1 MKKIL
6 LYGSTAAVLML
17 LASCSTDSTE
27 PSAPAVRTITRTF
40 PVNETIGSAY
50 DTRTAYENGQ
60 IGFTDNEKLGA
71 YVWSEDPNENAT
83 GVTVAIRT
91 PGSPAT
97 ITVSHDAIANVDKY
111 SYVFVSPYKYN
122 NTPSRTTPT
131 VTLNSIQHPTATTF
145 DPSQDILVSKPVT
158 GPDGTTTSPVLEE
171 VAFKRLFTFFRLK
184 INRSE
189 FTGDI
194 TLAEGEKIR
203 SVTITAP
210 EGTALAGTAKV
221 TIEEAYD
228 ATTFNFTEPS
238 NSVTADYGT
247 DGEALNA
254 DGTFDVWFVVN
265 PVAFNGLIIEVK
277 TSTQTITQTFNEQV
291 ALDFKASGINTLNF
305 KPVKNTNITTTTAA
319 APQDYYEEGVEIE
332 GVRYSKDSESKT
344 TNKPADAPNTA
355 LELSSTTLVYFLDD
369 GGNPDNSFYIR
380 PTNPGN
386 HTYRENSAIF
396 IGRYADHK
404 TKLVLQNQFHLRNR
418 ENGIYAFKNLDINMR
433 EGSQAQLF
441 TMTNDTGGAKTL
453 IFEDCDITF
462 GNNKSIVAPYSSTKE
477 GSYIENIIF
486 RNCRL
491 RYEPGTE
498 NNYALLKLTNY
509 IKSGLTNFK
518 TLVFENNVLY
528 SNEKGSTKAVSLFY
542 QQPPQA
548 GATGSLSNLK
558 ITCRNNTFLD
568 LIATGSGGSNP
579 AGMGSAYFMVD
590 QIGSVE
596 FTGNMLYYTN
606 DPEETIKKYA
616 SVMRVIHDYGTTWN
630 HINLGRT
637 ENAIFGTSGWKL
649 YFNGTN
655 TPTSYYP
662 KDNNFTNTYPQKQ
675 DSPLSE
681 YDPANG
687 IFKVSPAYDGYGST
701 LLY

>member
-17 LASCSTDSTE
+17 LASCSTDATE

-40 PVNETIGSAY
+40 PVNETIGSAH

-60 IGFTDNEKLGA
+60 IGFTENEHLGA
-71 YVWSEDPNENAT
+71 YVWSEDLDENAG
-83 GVTVAIRT
+83 GVGLATRT

-97 ITVSHDAIANVDKY
+97 ITVSHNAISGASAY
-111 SYVFVSPYKYN
+111 TYVFVSPYKYN

-184 INRSE
+184 IDRSK

-210 EGTALAGTAKV
+210 EGTQLAGTAKV
-221 TIEEAYD
+221 TIEKAYD

-265 PVAFNGLIIEVK
+265 PVAFNGLTIEVR
-277 TSTQTITQTFNEQV
+277 TSAQTITQTFSEQV
-291 ALDFKASGINTLNF
+291 ALDFKASGINTLTFQPANNANISTTSTSAVTDYF
-305 KPVKNTNITTTTAA
+305 K
-319 APQDYYEEGVEIE
+319 EGIEIE
-332 GVRYSKDSESKT
+332 GVMYSESSPNK
-344 TNKPADAPNTA
+344 TNKTANAPDTE
-355 LELSSTTLVYFLDD
+355 LGLSSTTLVYFLDD
-369 GGNPDNSFYIR
+369 GGNPDNSFYIK
-380 PTNPGN
+380 PTNSGS

-404 TKLVLQNQFHLRNR
+404 TKLVLKNQFHLRNR
-418 ENGIYAFKNLDINMR
+418 ESGIYAFKNLDIDMR

-477 GSYIENIIF
+477 SSYIENIIF

-491 RYEPGTE
+491 RYEAGTE
-498 NNYALLKLTNY
+498 GYYALIKLHGDNDKNFL
-509 IKSGLTNFK
+509 KSGLAGFK
-518 TLVFENNVLY
+518 TLVLENNVFY
-528 SNEKGSTKAVSLFY
+528 STQGSNVKTAVSILY
-542 QQPPQA
+542 QRYWEA
-548 GATGSLSNLK
+548 DAASYSLSNLN
-558 ITCRNNTFLD
+558 ITCKNNTFID
-568 LIATGSGGSNP
+568 LISYSSGASNP

-596 FTGNMLYYTN
+596 FTGNMLYS
-606 DPEETIKKYA
+606 EALKYV
-616 SVMRVIHDYGTTWN
+616 SIMRVTHDYNTNGPWPS
-630 HINLGRT
+630 INLDREG
-637 ENAIFGTSGWKL
+637 NAVYGTNGWKL
-649 YFNGTN
+649 YFDGTTALP
-655 TPTSYYP
+655 TPYYP
-662 KDNNFTNTYPQKQ
+662 EKGTYPKKL

>member
-40 PVNETIGSAY
+40 PVNETIGSAH

-71 YVWSEDPNENAT
+71 YVWSEDLDKNAG
-83 GVTVAIRT
+83 GVGLATRST
-91 PGSPAT
+91 GSPAT

-122 NTPSRTTPT
+122 NSPYRTSPT
-131 VTLNSIQHPTATTF
+131 VTLNPVQHPTATTF

-184 INRSE
+184 IDRSK

-210 EGTALAGTAKV
+210 EGTELAGTAEVK
-221 TIEEAYD
+221 IEEAYD

-247 DGEALNA
+247 DGEAFNA
-254 DGTFDVWFVVN
+254 DGTFDAWFVVN
-265 PVAFNGLIIEVK
+265 PVAFNGLTIEVK
-277 TSTQTITQTFNEQV
+277 TSAQTITQTFSEQV

-355 LELSSTTLVYFLDD
+355 LSLSSTTLVYFLDD
-369 GGNPDNSFYIR
+369 GGNPDNSFTIE
-380 PTNPGN
+380 TENI
-386 HTYRENSAIF
+386 YRENSAIF

-404 TKLVLQNQFHLRNR
+404 TKLVLKNQFHLRNR
-418 ENGIYAFKNLDINMR
+418 ESGIYAFKNLDIDMR

-462 GNNKSIVAPYSSTKE
+462 GSNKSIVAPYSSTKE
-477 GSYIENIIF
+477 SSYIENIIF

-491 RYEPGTE
+491 RYEAGTE
-498 NNYALLKLTNY
+498 GYYALIKLHGNNDKNFL
-509 IKSGLTNFK
+509 KSGLAGFK
-518 TLVFENNVLY
+518 TLVLENNVFY
-528 SNEKGSTKAVSLFY
+528 STQGSNVKTAVSILY
-542 QQPPQA
+542 QRYWEA
-548 GATGSLSNLK
+548 DAASYSLSNLN
-558 ITCRNNTFLD
+558 ITCKNNTFID
-568 LIATGSGGSNP
+568 LISYSSGASNP

-596 FTGNMLYYTN
+596 FTGNMLYS
-606 DPEETIKKYA
+606 EALKYV
-616 SVMRVIHDYGTTWN
+616 SIMRVTHDYNTNGPWPSINLDREGNAVCGTNGWKFYFDGTTV
-630 HINLGRT
+630 LP
-637 ENAIFGTSGWKL
+637 
-649 YFNGTN
+649 
-655 TPTSYYP
+655 TPYYP
-662 KDNNFTNTYPQKQ
+662 EKGTYPKKL

-687 IFKVSPAYDGYGST
+687 IFKVSPAYDGYGSS

>member
-1 MKKIL
+1 MKKTL

-40 PVNETIGSAY
+40 PVNETIGSAH

-71 YVWSEDPNENAT
+71 YVWSEDSNENAT

-277 TSTQTITQTFNEQV
+277 TSAQTITQTFSEQV

-305 KPVKNTNITTTTAA
+305 KPAKNTNITTTTAVV
-319 APQDYYEEGVEIE
+319 PQDYYEEGVEIE
-332 GVRYSKDSESKT
+332 GVRYSKDSENKT
-344 TNKPADAPNTA
+344 TNKTADAPNTA

-369 GGNPDNSFYIR
+369 GGNPDNSFYIK
-380 PTNPGN
+380 PTNSGR

-404 TKLVLQNQFHLRNR
+404 TKLVLKNQFHLRNR
-418 ENGIYAFKNLDINMR
+418 ESGIYAFKNLDIDMR

-477 GSYIENIIF
+477 SSYIENIIF

-491 RYEPGTE
+491 RYEAGTE
-498 NNYALLKLTNY
+498 GYYALIKLHGDNDKNFL
-509 IKSGLTNFK
+509 KSGLAGFK
-518 TLVFENNVLY
+518 TLVLENNVFY
-528 SNEKGSTKAVSLFY
+528 STQGSNVKTAVSILY
-542 QQPPQA
+542 QRYWEA
-548 GATGSLSNLK
+548 DAASYSLSNLN
-558 ITCRNNTFLD
+558 ITCKNNTFID
-568 LIATGSGGSNP
+568 LISYSSGASNP

-596 FTGNMLYYTN
+596 FTGNMLYS
-606 DPEETIKKYA
+606 EALKYV
-616 SVMRVIHDYGTTWN
+616 SIMRVTHDYNTNGPWPS
-630 HINLGRT
+630 INLDREG
-637 ENAIFGTSGWKL
+637 NAVYGTNGWKL
-649 YFNGTN
+649 YFDGTTALP
-655 TPTSYYP
+655 TPYYP
-662 KDNNFTNTYPQKQ
+662 EKGTYPKKL

-681 YDPANG
+681 YDPVNG
-687 IFKVSPAYDGYGST
+687 IFKVSPAYDGYGSS

>member
-40 PVNETIGSAY
+40 PVNETIGSAH

-60 IGFTDNEKLGA
+60 IGFTDNEHLGA
-71 YVWSEDPNENAT
+71 YVWNAIDGKGAT
-83 GVTVAIRT
+83 GVTVATRT
-91 PGSPAT
+91 PGSPAK
-97 ITVSHDAIANVDKY
+97 ITVSHDAMDGVKEY
-111 SYVFVSPYKYN
+111 TYVFVSPYKYN
-122 NTPSRTTPT
+122 NTPNRTTPT
-131 VTLNSIQHPTATTF
+131 VTLNPVQHPTPTTF
-145 DPSQDILVSKPVT
+145 DPAQDILVSKPVT

-228 ATTFNFTEPS
+228 ATTFTFTEPS

-247 DGEALNA
+247 DGEAFNA
-254 DGTFDVWFVVN
+254 DGTFDAWFVVN
-265 PVAFNGLIIEVK
+265 PVAFNGLTIEVR
-277 TSTQTITQTFNEQV
+277 TSAQTITQTFNEQV
-291 ALDFKASGINTLNF
+291 ALDC
-305 KPVKNTNITTTTAA
+305 
-319 APQDYYEEGVEIE
+319 VEIE

-344 TNKPADAPNTA
+344 TNKPANAPNTA

-380 PTNPGN
+380 PTNSGN

-396 IGRYADHK
+396 IGRHADHK
-404 TKLVLQNQFHLRNR
+404 TKLVLKNQFHLRNR
-418 ENGIYAFKNLDINMR
+418 ESGIYAFKNLDIDMR

-462 GNNKSIVAPYSSTKE
+462 GSNKSIVAPYSSTKE
-477 GSYIENIIF
+477 SSYIENIIF

-491 RYEPGTE
+491 RYEPGE
-498 NNYALLKLTNY
+498 VNNYALIKLTNHL
-509 IKSGLTNFK
+509 KSGLVNFK
-518 TLVFENNVLY
+518 TLVFENNVIY
-528 SNEKGSTKAVSLFY
+528 SNAKGNTKAVSFFY
-542 QQPPQA
+542 QQPAQA

-606 DPEETIKKYA
+606 DPEEKTKKYA
-616 SVMRVIHDYGTTWN
+616 TVMRVIHDYGTTWD

-649 YFNGTN
+649 YFDGKN

>member
-1 MKKIL
+1 MKKTL

-40 PVNETIGSAY
+40 PVNETIGSAH

-71 YVWSEDPNENAT
+71 YVWEDVADGVNAT
-83 GVTVAIRT
+83 GVTAATRT

-97 ITVSHDAIANVDKY
+97 ITVSHDAISGASAY
-111 SYVFVSPYKYN
+111 TYVFVSPYKYN
-122 NTPSRTTPT
+122 HSLYRAAPT
-131 VTLNSIQHPTATTF
+131 VTLNPVQHPTPTTF
-145 DPSQDILVSKPVT
+145 DPSQDILVSQPVT
-158 GPDGTTTSPVLEE
+158 GPAGGNTSPVLNE
-171 VAFKRLFTFFRLK
+171 VVFKRLFTFFRLK
-184 INRSE
+184 IDRSK

-228 ATTFNFTEPS
+228 ATTFTFTEPS

-247 DGEALNA
+247 DGEAFNT

-265 PVAFNGLIIEVK
+265 PVAFNGLTIEVR
-277 TSTQTITQTFNEQV
+277 TSAQTITQTFNEQV

-305 KPVKNTNITTTTAA
+305 QPANNSNISTASTSA
-319 APQDYYEEGVEIE
+319 VTDYFKEGVEIE
-332 GVRYSKDSESKT
+332 GVIYSESSDNK
-344 TNKPADAPNTA
+344 TNKTANAPDTE
-355 LELSSTTLVYFLDD
+355 LGLSSTTNVYFLDD
-369 GGNPDNSFYIR
+369 GGNPDNSFAISTANNYIQ
-380 PTNPGN
+380 T
-386 HTYRENSAIF
+386 TSVF

-404 TKLVLQNQFHLRNR
+404 TKLNLKNQFHLRNR
-418 ENGIYAFKNLDINMR
+418 DAVFAFKNLEIDMHN
-433 EGSQAQLF
+433 GSNNQLF
-441 TMTNDTGGAKTL
+441 TLTDATGGAKTL

-462 GNNKSIVAPYSSTKE
+462 GNNKNLFATYSSVTE
-477 GSYIENIIF
+477 DSYIENIIF

-498 NNYALLKLTNY
+498 NNYALFKLTNH
-509 IKSGLTNFK
+509 IKSGLENFK

-528 SNEKGSTKAVSLFY
+528 SNEKGSTKAISLFY
-542 QQPPQA
+542 QQPPQTE
-548 GATGSLSNLK
+548 ATGSLSNLK

-568 LIATGSGGSNP
+568 LIATGSGGTNP
-579 AGMGSAYFMVD
+579 AGMGSAYFQVD

-596 FTGNMLYYTN
+596 FTGNMLYSEAS
-606 DPEETIKKYA
+606 DKYA
-616 SVMRVIHDYGTTWN
+616 TIMRVTHDYGSTWN

-637 ENAIFGTSGWKL
+637 ENATVGTKGWKL
-649 YFNGTN
+649 YFDGTN

-662 KDNNFTNTYPQKQ
+662 EKQTYPQKQ

-687 IFKVSPAYDGYGST
+687 IFKVSPAYDGYGSS

>member
-40 PVNETIGSAY
+40 PVNETIGSAH

-60 IGFTDNEKLGA
+60 IGFTDNEHLGA
-71 YVWSEDPNENAT
+71 YVWSEELDKNAG
-83 GVTVAIRT
+83 GVGLATRT

-97 ITVSHDAIANVDKY
+97 ITVSHNAISGASAY
-111 SYVFVSPYKYN
+111 TYVFVSPYKYN
-122 NTPSRTTPT
+122 HSLYRAAPT
-131 VTLNSIQHPTATTF
+131 VTLNPVQHPTPTTF
-145 DPSQDILVSKPVT
+145 DPSQDILVSQPVT
-158 GPDGTTTSPVLEE
+158 GPAGGNTSPVLNE
-171 VAFKRLFTFFRLK
+171 VVFKRLFTFFRLK
-184 INRSE
+184 IDRSK

-228 ATTFNFTEPS
+228 ATTFTFTEPS
-238 NSVTADYGT
+238 NTVTADYGT

-265 PVAFNGLIIEVK
+265 PVAFNGLTIKVQ
-277 TSTQTITQTFNEQV
+277 TSAQTITQTFSELI
-291 ALDFKASGINTLNF
+291 ALDFKASGINTLTFQPANNANISTTSTSAVTDYF
-305 KPVKNTNITTTTAA
+305 K
-319 APQDYYEEGVEIE
+319 EGIEIE
-332 GVRYSKDSESKT
+332 GVIYSESSENK
-344 TNKPADAPNTA
+344 TNKTANAPDTE
-355 LELSSTTLVYFLDD
+355 LGLSSTTNVYFLDD
-369 GGNPDNSFYIR
+369 GGNPDNSF
-380 PTNPGN
+380 
-386 HTYRENSAIF
+386 AISTSNNYVQTTSVF

-404 TKLVLQNQFHLRNR
+404 TKLNLKNQFHLRNR
-418 ENGIYAFKNLDINMR
+418 DAIFAFKNLEIDMHNGANNQI
-433 EGSQAQLF
+433 F
-441 TMTNDTGGAKTL
+441 TLTTATGGAKTL

-462 GNNKSIVAPYSSTKE
+462 GNNKNLLATYSSVTE
-477 GSYIENIIF
+477 DTYIENIIF

-491 RYEPGTE
+491 RYEPGDV
-498 NNYALLKLTNY
+498 NNYALIKLTNHL
-509 IKSGLTNFK
+509 KSGLVNFK

-528 SNEKGSTKAVSLFY
+528 SNEKGCTKAVSLFY
-542 QQPPQA
+542 QQPPQTE
-548 GATGSLSNLK
+548 ATGSLSNLK

-568 LIATGSGGSNP
+568 LIATGSGGTNP
-579 AGMGSAYFMVD
+579 AGMGSAYFQVD

-596 FTGNMLYYTN
+596 FTGNMLYSEAS
-606 DPEETIKKYA
+606 DKYA
-616 SVMRVIHDYGTTWN
+616 TIMRVTHDYGSTWN

-637 ENAIFGTSGWKL
+637 ENATVGTKGWKL
-649 YFNGTN
+649 YFDGTN

-662 KDNNFTNTYPQKQ
+662 EKETYPQKQ

>member
-40 PVNETIGSAY
+40 PVNETIGSAH

-60 IGFTDNEKLGA
+60 IGFTDNEHLGA
-71 YVWSEDPNENAT
+71 YVWSEDLDKNAG
-83 GVTVAIRT
+83 GVGLATRT

-97 ITVSHDAIANVDKY
+97 ITVSHNAISGASAY
-111 SYVFVSPYKYN
+111 TYVFVSPYKYN
-122 NTPSRTTPT
+122 HSLYRATPT
-131 VTLNSIQHPTATTF
+131 VTLNPVQHPTATSF
-145 DPSQDILVSKPVT
+145 DPAQDILVSKPVT
-158 GPDGTTTSPVLEE
+158 GPGDASTSPVLDE
-171 VAFKRLFTFFRLK
+171 VVFKRLFTFFRLK
-184 INRSE
+184 IDRSK
-189 FTGDI
+189 FTGNV

-210 EGTALAGTAKV
+210 EGTQLAGTAKV

-228 ATTFNFTEPS
+228 ATTFTFTEPS

-247 DGEALNA
+247 DGEAFNA
-254 DGTFDVWFVVN
+254 DGTFDAWFVVN
-265 PVAFNGLIIEVK
+265 PVAFNGLTIEVR
-277 TSTQTITQTFNEQV
+277 TSAQTITQTFSEQV

-305 KPVKNTNITTTTAA
+305 QPANNSNISTTSTSAVT
-319 APQDYYEEGVEIE
+319 DYFKEGVEIE
-332 GVRYSKDSESKT
+332 GVIYSENSENK
-344 TNKPADAPNTA
+344 TNKTANAPDTE
-355 LELSSTTLVYFLDD
+355 LGLSSTTNVYFLDD
-369 GGNPDNSFYIR
+369 GGNPDNSF
-380 PTNPGN
+380 
-386 HTYRENSAIF
+386 AINTSNNYVQTTSVF

-404 TKLVLQNQFHLRNR
+404 TKLNLKNQFHLRNR
-418 ENGIYAFKNLDINMR
+418 DAIFAFKNLEIDMR
-433 EGSQAQLF
+433 NGANNQIF
-441 TMTNDTGGAKTL
+441 TLTTATGGAKTL

-462 GNNKSIVAPYSSTKE
+462 GNNKNLLATYSSVTE
-477 GSYIENIIF
+477 DTYIENIIF

-491 RYEPGTE
+491 RYEPGE
-498 NNYALLKLTNY
+498 VNNYALIKLTNHL
-509 IKSGLTNFK
+509 KSGLVNFK

-568 LIATGSGGSNP
+568 LIATGSGGTNP
-579 AGMGSAYFMVD
+579 AGMGSAYFQVD

-596 FTGNMLYYTN
+596 FTGNMLYS
-606 DPEETIKKYA
+606 EALKYV
-616 SVMRVIHDYGTTWN
+616 SIMRVTHDYNTNGPWPSINLDREGNAVYGTNGWKFYFDGTTV
-630 HINLGRT
+630 LP
-637 ENAIFGTSGWKL
+637 
-649 YFNGTN
+649 
-655 TPTSYYP
+655 TPYYP
-662 KDNNFTNTYPQKQ
+662 EKGTYPKKL

>member
-1 MKKIL
+1 MKKTL

-40 PVNETIGSAY
+40 PVNETIGSAH

-60 IGFTDNEKLGA
+60 IGFTDNEHLGA
-71 YVWSEDPNENAT
+71 YVWSEDLDKNAG
-83 GVTVAIRT
+83 GVGLATRT

-97 ITVSHDAIANVDKY
+97 ITVSHNAISGASAY
-111 SYVFVSPYKYN
+111 TYVFVSPYKYN
-122 NTPSRTTPT
+122 HSLYRAAPT
-131 VTLNSIQHPTATTF
+131 VTLNPVQHPTPTTF
-145 DPSQDILVSKPVT
+145 DPSQDILVSQPVT
-158 GPDGTTTSPVLEE
+158 GPAGGNTSPVLNE
-171 VAFKRLFTFFRLK
+171 VVFKRLFTFFRLK
-184 INRSE
+184 IDRSK

-228 ATTFNFTEPS
+228 ATTFTFTEPS
-238 NSVTADYGT
+238 NTVTADYGT

-265 PVAFNGLIIEVK
+265 PVAFNGLTIKVQ
-277 TSTQTITQTFNEQV
+277 TSAQTITQTFSELI
-291 ALDFKASGINTLNF
+291 ALDFKASGINTLTFQPANNANISTTSTSAVTDYF
-305 KPVKNTNITTTTAA
+305 K
-319 APQDYYEEGVEIE
+319 EGIEIE
-332 GVRYSKDSESKT
+332 GVIYSESSENK
-344 TNKPADAPNTA
+344 TNKTANAPDTE
-355 LELSSTTLVYFLDD
+355 LGLSSTTNVYFLDD
-369 GGNPDNSFYIR
+369 GGNPDNSF
-380 PTNPGN
+380 
-386 HTYRENSAIF
+386 AISTSNNYVQTTSVF

-404 TKLVLQNQFHLRNR
+404 TKLNLENQFHLRNR
-418 ENGIYAFKNLDINMR
+418 DAIFAFKNLEIDMR
-433 EGSQAQLF
+433 NGANNQIF
-441 TMTNDTGGAKTL
+441 TLTTATGGAKTL

-462 GNNKSIVAPYSSTKE
+462 GNNKNLLATYSSVTE
-477 GSYIENIIF
+477 DTYIENIIF

-491 RYEPGTE
+491 RYEPGE
-498 NNYALLKLTNY
+498 VNNYALIKLTNHL
-509 IKSGLTNFK
+509 KSGLVNFK

-568 LIATGSGGSNP
+568 LIATGSGGTNP
-579 AGMGSAYFMVD
+579 AGMGSAYFQVD

-596 FTGNMLYYTN
+596 FTGNMLYSEAS
-606 DPEETIKKYA
+606 DKYA
-616 SVMRVIHDYGTTWN
+616 TIMRVTHDYGSTWD

-637 ENAIFGTSGWKL
+637 ENATVGTKGWKL
-649 YFNGTN
+649 YFDGTN

-662 KDNNFTNTYPQKQ
+662 EKETYPQKQ

-687 IFKVSPAYDGYGST
+687 IFKVSPAYDGYGSS

>member
-40 PVNETIGSAY
+40 PVNETIGSAH

-60 IGFTDNEKLGA
+60 IGFTDNEHLGA
-71 YVWSEDPNENAT
+71 YVWSEELDKNAG
-83 GVTVAIRT
+83 GVGLATRT

-97 ITVSHDAIANVDKY
+97 ITVSHNAISGASAY
-111 SYVFVSPYKYN
+111 TYVFVSPYKYN
-122 NTPSRTTPT
+122 HSLYRAAPT
-131 VTLNSIQHPTATTF
+131 VTLNPVQHPTPTTF
-145 DPSQDILVSKPVT
+145 DPAQDILVSKPVT
-158 GPDGTTTSPVLEE
+158 GPGNTSTSPVLDE
-171 VAFKRLFTFFRLK
+171 VVFKRLFTFFRLK
-184 INRSE
+184 IDRSK
-189 FTGDI
+189 FTGNV

-210 EGTALAGTAKV
+210 EGTQLAGTAKV

-228 ATTFNFTEPS
+228 ATTFTFTEPS

-247 DGEALNA
+247 DGEAFNA
-254 DGTFDVWFVVN
+254 DGTFDAWFVVN
-265 PVAFNGLIIEVK
+265 PVAFNGLTIKVQ
-277 TSTQTITQTFNEQV
+277 TSAQTITQTFSEQV

-305 KPVKNTNITTTTAA
+305 QPANNANISTTSTSAVT
-319 APQDYYEEGVEIE
+319 DYFKEGIEIE
-332 GVRYSKDSESKT
+332 GVMYSESSPNK
-344 TNKPADAPNTA
+344 TNKTANAPDTE
-355 LELSSTTLVYFLDD
+355 LGLSSTTNVYFLDD
-369 GGNPDNSFYIR
+369 GGNPDNSF
-380 PTNPGN
+380 
-386 HTYRENSAIF
+386 AISTSNNYVQTTSVF

-404 TKLVLQNQFHLRNR
+404 TKLNLKNQFHLRNR
-418 ENGIYAFKNLDINMR
+418 DAIFAFKNLEIDMR
-433 EGSQAQLF
+433 NGANNQIF
-441 TMTNDTGGAKTL
+441 TLTTATGGAKTL

-462 GNNKSIVAPYSSTKE
+462 GNNKNLLATYSSVTE
-477 GSYIENIIF
+477 DTYIENIIF

-491 RYEPGTE
+491 RYEPGDV
-498 NNYALLKLTNY
+498 NNYALIKLTNHL
-509 IKSGLTNFK
+509 KSGLATFK

-528 SNEKGSTKAVSLFY
+528 SNEKGCTKAISLFY
-542 QQPPQA
+542 QQPPQTE
-548 GATGSLSNLK
+548 ATGSLSNLK

-568 LIATGSGGSNP
+568 LIATGSGGTNP
-579 AGMGSAYFMVD
+579 AGMGSAYFQVD

-596 FTGNMLYYTN
+596 FTGNMLYSEAS
-606 DPEETIKKYA
+606 DKYA
-616 SVMRVIHDYGTTWN
+616 TIMRVTHDYGSTWN

-637 ENAIFGTSGWKL
+637 ENATVGTKGWKL
-649 YFNGTN
+649 YFDGTN

-662 KDNNFTNTYPQKQ
+662 EKETYPQKQ

-681 YDPANG
+681 YDPTNG

>member
-40 PVNETIGSAY
+40 PVNETIGSAH

-71 YVWSEDPNENAT
+71 YVWSEDSNENAT

-277 TSTQTITQTFNEQV
+277 TSAQTITQTFSEQV

-332 GVRYSKDSESKT
+332 GVRYSKDSKSKT

-355 LELSSTTLVYFLDD
+355 LSLSSTTLVYFLDD
-369 GGNPDNSFYIR
+369 GGNPDNSFTIE
-380 PTNPGN
+380 TENI
-386 HTYRENSAIF
+386 YRENSAIF

-418 ENGIYAFKNLDINMR
+418 ESGIYAFKNLDIDMR

-491 RYEPGTE
+491 RYEAGTE
-498 NNYALLKLTNY
+498 GYYALIKLHGNNDKNFL
-509 IKSGLTNFK
+509 KSGLAGFK
-518 TLVFENNVLY
+518 TLVLENNVFY
-528 SNEKGSTKAVSLFY
+528 STQGSNVKTAVSILY
-542 QQPPQA
+542 QRYWEA
-548 GATGSLSNLK
+548 DAASYSLSNLN
-558 ITCRNNTFLD
+558 ITCKNNTFID
-568 LIATGSGGSNP
+568 LISYSSGASNP

-596 FTGNMLYYTN
+596 FTGNMLYS
-606 DPEETIKKYA
+606 EALKYV
-616 SVMRVIHDYGTTWN
+616 SIMRVTHDYNTNGPWPSINLDREGNAVYGTNGWKFYFDGTTV
-630 HINLGRT
+630 LP
-637 ENAIFGTSGWKL
+637 
-649 YFNGTN
+649 
-655 TPTSYYP
+655 TPYYP
-662 KDNNFTNTYPQKQ
+662 EKGTYPKKL

>member
-17 LASCSTDSTE
+17 LASCSTDATE

-40 PVNETIGSAY
+40 PVNETIGSAH

-71 YVWSEDPNENAT
+71 YVWDAVQNKNASN
-83 GVTVAIRT
+83 VTVATRT

-97 ITVSHDAIANVDKY
+97 ITVTHDAISGVEAY
-111 SYVFVSPYKYN
+111 TYVFVSPYKYN
-122 NTPSRTTPT
+122 NSPYRTTPT
-131 VTLNSIQHPTATTF
+131 VTLNPVQHPTATTF
-145 DPSQDILVSKPVT
+145 DPSQDILVSQPIT
-158 GPDGTTTSPVLEE
+158 GPAGGNTSPVLNE
-171 VAFKRLFTFFRLK
+171 VVFKRLFTFFRLK
-184 INRSE
+184 INRSN
-189 FTGDI
+189 FNGNI

-210 EGTALAGTAKV
+210 EGTELAGTAEVK
-221 TIEEAYD
+221 IEEAYD
-228 ATTFNFTEPS
+228 ATTFTFTEPS
-238 NSVTADYGT
+238 NSITADYGT

-265 PVAFNGLIIEVK
+265 PVAFNGLTIEVR
-277 TSTQTITQTFNEQV
+277 TSAQTITQIFSEQV

-305 KPVKNTNITTTTAA
+305 QPANNTNITTTTAA
-319 APQDYYEEGVEIE
+319 VPQDYYEEGVEIE
-332 GVRYSKDSESKT
+332 GVTYSKNSESKT
-344 TNKPADAPNTA
+344 NKTASAPNTA
-355 LELSSTTLVYFLDD
+355 LSLSSTTLVYFLGD
-369 GGNPDNSFYIR
+369 GGNPDNSFYIEAA
-380 PTNPGN
+380 NDGS

-396 IGRYADHK
+396 IGRHADHK
-404 TKLVLQNQFHLRNR
+404 TKLVLKNQFHLRNR
-418 ENGIYAFKNLDINMR
+418 ESGIYAFKNLDIDMR
-433 EGSQAQLF
+433 NGSQAQLF

-477 GSYIENIIF
+477 SSYIENIIF

-491 RYEPGTE
+491 RYEAGTE
-498 NNYALLKLTNY
+498 GYYALIKLHGDNDKNFL
-509 IKSGLTNFK
+509 KSGLAGFK
-518 TLVFENNVLY
+518 TLVLENNVFY
-528 SNEKGSTKAVSLFY
+528 STQGSNVKTAVSILY
-542 QQPPQA
+542 QRYWEA
-548 GATGSLSNLK
+548 DAASYSLSNLN
-558 ITCRNNTFLD
+558 ITCKNNTFID
-568 LIATGSGGSNP
+568 LISFSSGANNP
-579 AGMGSAYFMVD
+579 IGMGSAYFMVD

-596 FTGNMLYYTN
+596 FTGNMLYS
-606 DPEETIKKYA
+606 EALKYV
-616 SVMRVIHDYGTTWN
+616 SIMRVTHDYGTAWD
-630 HINLGRT
+630 HINLYREG
-637 ENAIFGTSGWKL
+637 NAVYGTNGWKL
-649 YFNGTN
+649 YYDGTN
-655 TPTSYYP
+655 APTSYYP
-662 KDNNFTNTYPQKQ
+662 KKETYPQKQ

>member
-40 PVNETIGSAY
+40 PVNETIGSAH

-71 YVWSEDPNENAT
+71 YVWSEDSNENAT

-277 TSTQTITQTFNEQV
+277 TSAQTITQTFSEQV

-319 APQDYYEEGVEIE
+319 SPQDYYEEGVEIE
-332 GVRYSKDSESKT
+332 GVRYSKDSKSKT

-355 LELSSTTLVYFLDD
+355 LSLSSTTLVYFLDD
-369 GGNPDNSFYIR
+369 GGNPDNSFTIE
-380 PTNPGN
+380 TENI
-386 HTYRENSAIF
+386 YRENSAIF

-418 ENGIYAFKNLDINMR
+418 ESGIYAFKNLDIDMR

-477 GSYIENIIF
+477 SSYIENIIF

-491 RYEPGTE
+491 RYEAGTE
-498 NNYALLKLTNY
+498 GYYALIKLHGNNDKNFL
-509 IKSGLTNFK
+509 KSGLAGFK
-518 TLVFENNVLY
+518 TLVLENNVFY
-528 SNEKGSTKAVSLFY
+528 STQGSNVKTAVSILY
-542 QQPPQA
+542 QRYWEA
-548 GATGSLSNLK
+548 DAASYSLSNLN
-558 ITCRNNTFLD
+558 ITCKNNTFID
-568 LIATGSGGSNP
+568 LISYSSGASNP

-596 FTGNMLYYTN
+596 FTGNMLYS
-606 DPEETIKKYA
+606 EALKYV
-616 SVMRVIHDYGTTWN
+616 SIMRVTHDYNTNGPWPSINLDREGNAVYGTNGWKFYFDGTTV
-630 HINLGRT
+630 LP
-637 ENAIFGTSGWKL
+637 
-649 YFNGTN
+649 
-655 TPTSYYP
+655 TPYYP
-662 KDNNFTNTYPQKQ
+662 EKGTYPKKL

-687 IFKVSPAYDGYGST
+687 IFKVSPAYDGYGSS

>member
-40 PVNETIGSAY
+40 PVNETIGSAH

-60 IGFTDNEKLGA
+60 IGFTENEHLGA
-71 YVWSEDPNENAT
+71 YVWSEDLDENAG
-83 GVTVAIRT
+83 GVGLTTRP

-97 ITVSHDAIANVDKY
+97 ITVSHNAISGASAY
-111 SYVFVSPYKYN
+111 TYVFVSPYKYN

-184 INRSE
+184 IDRSK

-210 EGTALAGTAKV
+210 EGTQLAGTAKV
-221 TIEEAYD
+221 TIEKAYD

-265 PVAFNGLIIEVK
+265 PVAFNGLTIEVR
-277 TSTQTITQTFNEQV
+277 TSAQTITQTFSEQV
-291 ALDFKASGINTLNF
+291 ALDFKASGINTLTFQPANNANISTTSTSAVTDYF
-305 KPVKNTNITTTTAA
+305 K
-319 APQDYYEEGVEIE
+319 EGIEIE
-332 GVRYSKDSESKT
+332 GVMYSESSPNK
-344 TNKPADAPNTA
+344 TNKTANAPDTE
-355 LELSSTTLVYFLDD
+355 LGLSSTTLVYFLDD
-369 GGNPDNSFYIR
+369 GGNPDNSFYIK
-380 PTNPGN
+380 PTNSGS

-404 TKLVLQNQFHLRNR
+404 TKLVLKNQFHLRNR
-418 ENGIYAFKNLDINMR
+418 ESGIYAFKNLDIDMR

-441 TMTNDTGGAKTL
+441 TMTNDTGGDKTL

-477 GSYIENIIF
+477 SSYIENIIF

-491 RYEPGTE
+491 RYEAGTE
-498 NNYALLKLTNY
+498 GYYALIKLHGDNDKNFL
-509 IKSGLTNFK
+509 KSGLAGFK
-518 TLVFENNVLY
+518 TLVLENNVFY
-528 SNEKGSTKAVSLFY
+528 STQGSNVKTAVSILY
-542 QQPPQA
+542 QRYWEA
-548 GATGSLSNLK
+548 DAASYSLSNLN
-558 ITCRNNTFLD
+558 ITCKNNTFID
-568 LIATGSGGSNP
+568 LISYSSGASNP

-596 FTGNMLYYTN
+596 FTGNMLYS
-606 DPEETIKKYA
+606 EALKYV
-616 SVMRVIHDYGTTWN
+616 SIMRVTHDYNTNGPWPS
-630 HINLGRT
+630 INLDREG
-637 ENAIFGTSGWKL
+637 NAVYGTNGWKL
-649 YFNGTN
+649 YFDGTTALP
-655 TPTSYYP
+655 TPYYP
-662 KDNNFTNTYPQKQ
+662 EKGTYPKKL

>member
-40 PVNETIGSAY
+40 PVNETIGSAH

-60 IGFTDNEKLGA
+60 IGFTDNEHLGA
-71 YVWSEDPNENAT
+71 YVWSEDLDKNAG
-83 GVTVAIRT
+83 GVGLATRT

-97 ITVSHDAIANVDKY
+97 ITVSHNAISGASAY
-111 SYVFVSPYKYN
+111 TYVFVSPYKYN
-122 NTPSRTTPT
+122 HSLYRAAPT
-131 VTLNSIQHPTATTF
+131 VTLNPVQHPTATTF
-145 DPSQDILVSKPVT
+145 DPSQDILVSQPVT
-158 GPDGTTTSPVLEE
+158 GPAGGNTSPVLNE
-171 VAFKRLFTFFRLK
+171 VVFKRLFTFFRLK
-184 INRSE
+184 IDRSK

-210 EGTALAGTAKV
+210 EGTQLAGTAKV

-265 PVAFNGLIIEVK
+265 PVAFNGLTIEVR
-277 TSTQTITQTFNEQV
+277 TSAQTITQTFNEQV

-305 KPVKNTNITTTTAA
+305 QPANNDNIKTVATSITN
-319 APQDYYEEGVEIE
+319 DYYTGGVEIE
-332 GVRYSKDSESKT
+332 GVIYDQDSPGKT
-344 TNKPADAPNTA
+344 LQTADEADKEITI
-355 LELSSTTLVYFLDD
+355 SSNFSAYFLD
-369 GGNPDNSFYIR
+369 GGDYNFVT
-380 PTNPGN
+380 PTGDKVLQSN
-386 HTYRENSAIF
+386 TVF
-396 IGRYADHK
+396 IGRYADRK
-404 TKLVLQNQFHLRNR
+404 TKVRLQNRFILRNR
-418 ENGIYAFKNLDINMR
+418 TAVFAFKNLDIDASSI
-433 EGSQAQLF
+433 GSAQLF
-441 TMTNDTGGAKTL
+441 TMTAATGGAGTL

-462 GNNKSIVAPYSSTKE
+462 GKDKNLLATYSSVEEDT
-477 GSYIENIIF
+477 YIENIIF

-498 NNYALLKLTNY
+498 NYYALFKFTNH

-518 TLVFENNVLY
+518 TLVFENNVIY
-528 SNEKGSTKAVSLFY
+528 SNVKGNTTGVSLFY
-542 QQPPQA
+542 QQPAQT

-568 LIATGSGGSNP
+568 LIATGSGSSNP
-579 AGMGSAYFMVD
+579 AGMGSAYFQVD
-590 QIGSVE
+590 QVGSVE
-596 FTGNMLYYTN
+596 FTGNMLYTEA
-606 DPEETIKKYA
+606 DKYV
-616 SVMRVIHDYGTTWN
+616 SILRVIHDYGTSWD
-630 HINLGRT
+630 HINLDREG
-637 ENAIFGTSGWKL
+637 NAVNGGNGWKQ
-649 YFNGTN
+649 YFDDKTK
-655 TPTSYYP
+655 TPLSYYP
-662 KDNNFTNTYPQKQ
+662 TDITNAYPQKQ

-687 IFKVSPAYDGYGST
+687 IFKVSPAYDGYGSS

>member
-17 LASCSTDSTE
+17 LASCSTDATE

-40 PVNETIGSAY
+40 PVNETIGSAH

-60 IGFTDNEKLGA
+60 IGFTDNEHLGA
-71 YVWSEDPNENAT
+71 YVWSEELDKNAG
-83 GVTVAIRT
+83 GVGLATRT

-97 ITVSHDAIANVDKY
+97 ITVSHNAISGASAY
-111 SYVFVSPYKYN
+111 TYVFVSPYKYN
-122 NTPSRTTPT
+122 HSLYRAAPT
-131 VTLNSIQHPTATTF
+131 VTLNPVQHPTPTTF
-145 DPSQDILVSKPVT
+145 DPAQDILVSQPVT
-158 GPDGTTTSPVLEE
+158 GPGDATTSPVLDE
-171 VAFKRLFTFFRLK
+171 VVFKRLFTFFRLK
-184 INRSE
+184 IDRSK

-210 EGTALAGTAKV
+210 EGTQLAGTAKV

-228 ATTFNFTEPS
+228 ATTFTFTEPS

-247 DGEALNA
+247 DVEAFNT

-265 PVAFNGLIIEVK
+265 PVAFNGLTIEVR
-277 TSTQTITQTFNEQV
+277 TSAQTITQTFNEQV
-291 ALDFKASGINTLNF
+291 ALDFKASGINTLTFQPANNANISTTSTSAVTDYF
-305 KPVKNTNITTTTAA
+305 K
-319 APQDYYEEGVEIE
+319 EGIEIE
-332 GVRYSKDSESKT
+332 GVIYSESSENK
-344 TNKPADAPNTA
+344 TNKTANAPDTE
-355 LELSSTTLVYFLDD
+355 LGLSSTTNVYFLDD
-369 GGNPDNSFYIR
+369 GGNPDNSF
-380 PTNPGN
+380 
-386 HTYRENSAIF
+386 AISTSNNYVQTTSVF

-404 TKLVLQNQFHLRNR
+404 TKLNLKNQFHLRNR
-418 ENGIYAFKNLDINMR
+418 DAIFAFKNLEIDMHNGANNQI
-433 EGSQAQLF
+433 F
-441 TMTNDTGGAKTL
+441 TLTTATGGAKTL

-462 GNNKSIVAPYSSTKE
+462 GNNKNLLATYSSVTE
-477 GSYIENIIF
+477 DTYIENIIF

-491 RYEPGTE
+491 RYEPGE
-498 NNYALLKLTNY
+498 VNNYALIKLTNHL
-509 IKSGLTNFK
+509 KSGLVNFK

-528 SNEKGSTKAVSLFY
+528 SNEKGSTKAISLFY
-542 QQPPQA
+542 QQPPQTE
-548 GATGSLSNLK
+548 ATGSLSNLK

-568 LIATGSGGSNP
+568 LIATGSGGTNP
-579 AGMGSAYFMVD
+579 AGMGSAYFQVD

-596 FTGNMLYYTN
+596 FTGNMLYSEAS
-606 DPEETIKKYA
+606 DKYA
-616 SVMRVIHDYGTTWN
+616 TIMRVTHDYGSTWN

-637 ENAIFGTSGWKL
+637 ENATVGTKGWKL
-649 YFNGTN
+649 YFDGTN

-662 KDNNFTNTYPQKQ
+662 EKETYPQKQ

-681 YDPANG
+681 YDPTNG
-687 IFKVSPAYDGYGST
+687 IFKVSPAYDGYGSS

>member
-40 PVNETIGSAY
+40 PVNETIGSAH

-71 YVWSEDPNENAT
+71 YVWEDVADGVNAT
-83 GVTVAIRT
+83 GVTAATRT

-97 ITVSHDAIANVDKY
+97 ITVSHDAMNDVEQY
-111 SYVFVSPYKYN
+111 TYVFVSPYKYN
-122 NTPSRTTPT
+122 NTPNRTTPT
-131 VTLNSIQHPTATTF
+131 VTLNPVQHPTPTTF
-145 DPSQDILVSKPVT
+145 DPAQDILVSKPVT
-158 GPDGTTTSPVLEE
+158 GPGDATTSPVLNE
-171 VAFKRLFTFFRLK
+171 VVFKRLFTFFRLK
-184 INRSE
+184 IDRSE

-210 EGTALAGTAKV
+210 EGTQLAGTAKV
-221 TIEEAYD
+221 TIEKAYD

-254 DGTFDVWFVVN
+254 DGTFDAWFVVN

-332 GVRYSKDSESKT
+332 GVRYSKDSKSKT

-355 LELSSTTLVYFLDD
+355 LSLSSTTLVYFLDD
-369 GGNPDNSFYIR
+369 GGNPDNSFTIE
-380 PTNPGN
+380 TENI
-386 HTYRENSAIF
+386 YRENSAIF

-418 ENGIYAFKNLDINMR
+418 ESGIYAFKNLDIDMR

-491 RYEPGTE
+491 RYEAGTE
-498 NNYALLKLTNY
+498 GYYALIKLHGNNDKNFL
-509 IKSGLTNFK
+509 KSGLAGFK
-518 TLVFENNVLY
+518 TLVLENNVFY
-528 SNEKGSTKAVSLFY
+528 STQGSNVKTAVSILY
-542 QQPPQA
+542 QRYWEA
-548 GATGSLSNLK
+548 DAASYSLSNLN
-558 ITCRNNTFLD
+558 ITCKNNTFID
-568 LIATGSGGSNP
+568 LISYSSGASNP

-596 FTGNMLYYTN
+596 FTGNMLYS
-606 DPEETIKKYA
+606 EALKYV
-616 SVMRVIHDYGTTWN
+616 SIMRVTHDYNTNGPWPSINLDREGNAVYGTNGWKFYFDGTTV
-630 HINLGRT
+630 LP
-637 ENAIFGTSGWKL
+637 
-649 YFNGTN
+649 
-655 TPTSYYP
+655 TPYYP
-662 KDNNFTNTYPQKQ
+662 EKGTYPKKL

>member
-27 PSAPAVRTITRTF
+27 PSARAVRTITRTF
-40 PVNETIGSAY
+40 PVNETIGSAH

-60 IGFTDNEKLGA
+60 IGFTDNEHLGA
-71 YVWSEDPNENAT
+71 YVWSEELDKNAG
-83 GVTVAIRT
+83 GVGLATRT

-97 ITVSHDAIANVDKY
+97 ITVSHNAISGASAY
-111 SYVFVSPYKYN
+111 TYVFVSPYKYN
-122 NTPSRTTPT
+122 HSLYRAAPT
-131 VTLNSIQHPTATTF
+131 VTLNPVQHPTATTF
-145 DPSQDILVSKPVT
+145 DPSQDILVSQPVT
-158 GPDGTTTSPVLEE
+158 GPAGGNTSPVLNE
-171 VAFKRLFTFFRLK
+171 VVFKRLFTFFRLK
-184 INRSE
+184 IDRSK

-228 ATTFNFTEPS
+228 ATTFTFTEPS
-238 NSVTADYGT
+238 NTVTADYDT

-265 PVAFNGLIIEVK
+265 PVTFNGLTIKVQ
-277 TSTQTITQTFNEQV
+277 TSAQTITQTFSELI

-305 KPVKNTNITTTTAA
+305 QPANNDNIKTVATSITN
-319 APQDYYEEGVEIE
+319 DYYTGGVEIE
-332 GVRYSKDSESKT
+332 GVIYDQDSPGKT
-344 TNKPADAPNTA
+344 LQTADEADKEITI
-355 LELSSTTLVYFLDD
+355 SSNFSAYFLD
-369 GGNPDNSFYIR
+369 GGDYNFVT
-380 PTNPGN
+380 PTGDKVLQSN
-386 HTYRENSAIF
+386 TVF
-396 IGRYADHK
+396 IGRYADRK
-404 TKLVLQNQFHLRNR
+404 TKVRLQNRFILRNR
-418 ENGIYAFKNLDINMR
+418 TAVFAFKNLDIDASSI
-433 EGSQAQLF
+433 GSAQLF
-441 TMTNDTGGAKTL
+441 TMTAATGGAGTL

-462 GNNKSIVAPYSSTKE
+462 GNNKNLLATYSSVTE
-477 GSYIENIIF
+477 DTYIENIIF

-498 NNYALLKLTNY
+498 NYYALFKFTNH

-518 TLVFENNVLY
+518 TLVFENNVIY
-528 SNEKGSTKAVSLFY
+528 SNVKGNTTGVSLFY
-542 QQPPQA
+542 QQPAQT

-568 LIATGSGGSNP
+568 LIATGSGSSNP
-579 AGMGSAYFMVD
+579 AGMGSAYFQVD
-590 QIGSVE
+590 QVGSVE
-596 FTGNMLYYTN
+596 FTGNMLYTEA
-606 DPEETIKKYA
+606 DKYV
-616 SVMRVIHDYGTTWN
+616 SILRVIHDYGTSWD
-630 HINLGRT
+630 HINLDREG
-637 ENAIFGTSGWKL
+637 NAVNGGNGWKQ
-649 YFNGTN
+649 YFDDKTK
-655 TPTSYYP
+655 TPLSYYP
-662 KDNNFTNTYPQKQ
+662 TDITNAYPQKQ

-687 IFKVSPAYDGYGST
+687 IFKVSPAYDGYGSS

>member
-17 LASCSTDSTE
+17 LASCSTDATE

-40 PVNETIGSAY
+40 PVNETIGSAH

-60 IGFTDNEKLGA
+60 IGFTDNEHLGA
-71 YVWSEDPNENAT
+71 YVWSEDLDKNAG
-83 GVTVAIRT
+83 GVGLATRT

-97 ITVSHDAIANVDKY
+97 ITVSHNAISGATAY
-111 SYVFVSPYKYN
+111 TYVFVSPYKY
-122 NTPSRTTPT
+122 SHSLYRAAPT
-131 VTLNSIQHPTATTF
+131 VTLNPVQHPTPTTF
-145 DPSQDILVSKPVT
+145 DPSQDILVSQPVT
-158 GPDGTTTSPVLEE
+158 GPAGGNTSPVLNE
-171 VAFKRLFTFFRLK
+171 VVFKRLFTFFRLK
-184 INRSE
+184 IDRSK

-203 SVTITAP
+203 SVMITAP

-228 ATTFNFTEPS
+228 ATTFTFTEPS
-238 NSVTADYGT
+238 NTVTADYGT

-265 PVAFNGLIIEVK
+265 PVAFNGLTIKVQ
-277 TSTQTITQTFNEQV
+277 TSAQTITQTFSEQV
-291 ALDFKASGINTLNF
+291 ALDFKASGINTLTFQPANNANISTTSTSAVTDYF
-305 KPVKNTNITTTTAA
+305 K
-319 APQDYYEEGVEIE
+319 EGIEIE
-332 GVRYSKDSESKT
+332 GVMYSESSPNK
-344 TNKPADAPNTA
+344 TNKTANAPDTE
-355 LELSSTTLVYFLDD
+355 LGLSSTTNVYFLDD
-369 GGNPDNSFYIR
+369 GGNPDNSF
-380 PTNPGN
+380 
-386 HTYRENSAIF
+386 AISTSNNYVQTTSVF

-404 TKLVLQNQFHLRNR
+404 TKLNLKNQFHLRNR
-418 ENGIYAFKNLDINMR
+418 DAIFAFKNLEIDMR
-433 EGSQAQLF
+433 NGANNQIF
-441 TMTNDTGGAKTL
+441 TLTTATGGAKTL

-462 GNNKSIVAPYSSTKE
+462 GNNKNLLATYSSVTE
-477 GSYIENIIF
+477 DTYIENIIF

-491 RYEPGTE
+491 RYEPGDV
-498 NNYALLKLTNY
+498 NNYALIKLTNHL
-509 IKSGLTNFK
+509 KSGLATFK

-528 SNEKGSTKAVSLFY
+528 SNEKGCTKAISLFY
-542 QQPPQA
+542 QQPPQTE
-548 GATGSLSNLK
+548 ATGSLSNLK

-568 LIATGSGGSNP
+568 LIATGSGGTNP
-579 AGMGSAYFMVD
+579 AGMGSAYFQVD

-596 FTGNMLYYTN
+596 FTGNMLYSEAS
-606 DPEETIKKYA
+606 DKYA
-616 SVMRVIHDYGTTWN
+616 TIMRVTHDYGSTWN

-637 ENAIFGTSGWKL
+637 ENATVGTKGWKL
-649 YFNGTN
+649 YFDGTN

-662 KDNNFTNTYPQKQ
+662 EKETYPQKQ

-681 YDPANG
+681 YDPTNG

>member
-40 PVNETIGSAY
+40 PVNETIGSAH

-71 YVWSEDPNENAT
+71 YVWSEDLDKNAG
-83 GVTVAIRT
+83 GVGLATRT

-97 ITVSHDAIANVDKY
+97 ITVSHNAISGASAY
-111 SYVFVSPYKYN
+111 TYVFVSPYKYN
-122 NTPSRTTPT
+122 NTPNRTTPT
-131 VTLNSIQHPTATTF
+131 VTLNPVQHPTPTTF
-145 DPSQDILVSKPVT
+145 DPAQDILVSKPVT
-158 GPDGTTTSPVLEE
+158 GPGDATTSPVLNE
-171 VAFKRLFTFFRLK
+171 VVFKRLFTFFRLK
-184 INRSE
+184 IDRSK

-210 EGTALAGTAKV
+210 EGTQLAGTAKV
-221 TIEEAYD
+221 TIEKAYD

-277 TSTQTITQTFNEQV
+277 TSAQTITQTFSEQV

-305 KPVKNTNITTTTAA
+305 KPVNNTNITTTTAA

-344 TNKPADAPNTA
+344 NKTASAPNTA
-355 LELSSTTLVYFLDD
+355 LSLSSTTLVYFLDD
-369 GGNPDNSFYIR
+369 GGNPDNSFTIE
-380 PTNPGN
+380 TGN
-386 HTYRENSAIF
+386 IYRENSAIF

-404 TKLVLQNQFHLRNR
+404 TKLVLNNQFHLRNR
-418 ENGIYAFKNLDINMR
+418 ESGIYAFKNLDIDMR
-433 EGSQAQLF
+433 EGYQAQLF

-491 RYEPGTE
+491 RYEAGTE
-498 NNYALLKLTNY
+498 GYYALIKLHGNNDKNFL
-509 IKSGLTNFK
+509 KSGLAGFK
-518 TLVFENNVLY
+518 TLVLENNVFY
-528 SNEKGSTKAVSLFY
+528 STQGSNVKTAVSILY
-542 QQPPQA
+542 QRYWEA
-548 GATGSLSNLK
+548 DAASYSLSNLN
-558 ITCRNNTFLD
+558 ITCKNNTFID
-568 LIATGSGGSNP
+568 LISYSSGASNP

-596 FTGNMLYYTN
+596 FTGNMLYS
-606 DPEETIKKYA
+606 EALKYV
-616 SVMRVIHDYGTTWN
+616 SIMRVTHDYNTNGPWPSINLDREGNAVYGTNGWKFYFDGTTV
-630 HINLGRT
+630 LP
-637 ENAIFGTSGWKL
+637 
-649 YFNGTN
+649 
-655 TPTSYYP
+655 TPYYP
-662 KDNNFTNTYPQKQ
+662 EKGTYPKKL

>member
-40 PVNETIGSAY
+40 PVNETIGSAH

-60 IGFTDNEKLGA
+60 IGFTENEHLGA
-71 YVWSEDPNENAT
+71 YVWSEDLDENAG
-83 GVTVAIRT
+83 GVGLTTRT

-97 ITVSHDAIANVDKY
+97 ITVSHNAISGASAY
-111 SYVFVSPYKYN
+111 TYVFVSPYKYN

-184 INRSE
+184 IDRSK

-210 EGTALAGTAKV
+210 EGTQLAGTAKV
-221 TIEEAYD
+221 TIEKAYD

-265 PVAFNGLIIEVK
+265 PVAFNGLTIEVR
-277 TSTQTITQTFNEQV
+277 TSAQTITQTFSEQV
-291 ALDFKASGINTLNF
+291 ALDFKASGINTLTFQPANNANISTTSTSAVTDYF
-305 KPVKNTNITTTTAA
+305 K
-319 APQDYYEEGVEIE
+319 EGIEIE
-332 GVRYSKDSESKT
+332 GVMYSESSPNK
-344 TNKPADAPNTA
+344 TNKTANAPDTE
-355 LELSSTTLVYFLDD
+355 LGLSSTTLVYFLDD
-369 GGNPDNSFYIR
+369 GGNPDNSFYIK
-380 PTNPGN
+380 PTNSGS

-404 TKLVLQNQFHLRNR
+404 TKLVLKNQFHLRNR
-418 ENGIYAFKNLDINMR
+418 ESGIYAFKNLDIDMR

-441 TMTNDTGGAKTL
+441 TMTNDTGGDKTL

-477 GSYIENIIF
+477 SSYIENIIF

-491 RYEPGTE
+491 RYEAGTE
-498 NNYALLKLTNY
+498 GYYALIKLHGDNDKNFL
-509 IKSGLTNFK
+509 KSGLAGFK
-518 TLVFENNVLY
+518 TLVLENNVFY
-528 SNEKGSTKAVSLFY
+528 STQGSNVKTAVSILY
-542 QQPPQA
+542 QRYWEA
-548 GATGSLSNLK
+548 DAASYSLSNLN
-558 ITCRNNTFLD
+558 ITCKNNTFID
-568 LIATGSGGSNP
+568 LISYSSGASNP

-596 FTGNMLYYTN
+596 FTGNMLYS
-606 DPEETIKKYA
+606 EALKYV
-616 SVMRVIHDYGTTWN
+616 SIMRVTHDYNTNGPWPS
-630 HINLGRT
+630 INLDREG
-637 ENAIFGTSGWKL
+637 NAVYGTNGWKL
-649 YFNGTN
+649 YFDGTTALP
-655 TPTSYYP
+655 TPYYP
-662 KDNNFTNTYPQKQ
+662 EKGTYPKKL

>member
-40 PVNETIGSAY
+40 PVNETISSAH

-60 IGFTDNEKLGA
+60 IGFTENEHLGA
-71 YVWSEDPNENAT
+71 YVWSEDLDKNAV
-83 GVTVAIRT
+83 GVGLATRT

-97 ITVSHDAIANVDKY
+97 ITVSHNAISGASAY
-111 SYVFVSPYKYN
+111 TYVFVSPYKYN
-122 NTPSRTTPT
+122 HSLYRATPT
-131 VTLNSIQHPTATTF
+131 VTLNPVQHPTATSF
-145 DPSQDILVSKPVT
+145 DPAQDILVSKPVT
-158 GPDGTTTSPVLEE
+158 GPGDASTSPVLDE
-171 VAFKRLFTFFRLK
+171 VVFKRLFTFFRLK
-184 INRSE
+184 IDRSK
-189 FTGDI
+189 FTGNV

-210 EGTALAGTAKV
+210 EGTQLAGTAKV

-228 ATTFNFTEPS
+228 ATTFTFTEPS

-247 DGEALNA
+247 DGEAFNT

-265 PVAFNGLIIEVK
+265 PVAFNGLTIEVR
-277 TSTQTITQTFNEQV
+277 TSAQTITQTFNEQV

-305 KPVKNTNITTTTAA
+305 QPANTTNISTGTTKTVT
-319 APQDYYEEGVEIE
+319 DYYTEGVEIE
-332 GVRYSKDSESKT
+332 GVIYSEKSAGKT
-344 TNKPADAPNTA
+344 LQTANVADKEITF
-355 LELSSTTLVYFLDD
+355 SSNFSAYFLD
-369 GGNPDNSFYIR
+369 GGDYNFVT
-380 PTNPGN
+380 PTGDKILQSN
-386 HTYRENSAIF
+386 TVF

-404 TKLVLQNQFHLRNR
+404 TKVKLQNRFILRNR
-418 ENGIYAFKNLDINMR
+418 TAVFAFKNLDIDASSMDYD
-433 EGSQAQLF
+433 QLF
-441 TMTNDTGGAKTL
+441 TMTAATGGAGTL

-462 GNNKSIVAPYSSTKE
+462 GNNKNLLATYSSVTE
-477 GSYIENIIF
+477 DTYIENIIF

-491 RYEPGTE
+491 RYEPGEE
-498 NNYALLKLTNY
+498 NNYALIKLTNHL
-509 IKSGLTNFK
+509 KSGLENFK

-528 SNEKGSTKAVSLFY
+528 SNEKGCTKAVSLFY

-579 AGMGSAYFMVD
+579 AGMGSAYFQVD

-596 FTGNMLYYTN
+596 FTGNMLYSEAS
-606 DPEETIKKYA
+606 DKYA
-616 SVMRVIHDYGTTWN
+616 TIMRVTHDYGSTWD

-637 ENAIFGTSGWKL
+637 ENATVGTKGWKL
-649 YFNGTN
+649 YFDGTN

-662 KDNNFTNTYPQKQ
+662 EKQTYPQKQ

>member
-40 PVNETIGSAY
+40 PVNETIGSAH

-60 IGFTDNEKLGA
+60 IGFTDNEHLGA
-71 YVWSEDPNENAT
+71 YVWSEELDKNAG
-83 GVTVAIRT
+83 GVGLATRT

-97 ITVSHDAIANVDKY
+97 ITVSHNAISGASAY
-111 SYVFVSPYKYN
+111 TYVFVSPYKYN
-122 NTPSRTTPT
+122 HSLYRAAPT
-131 VTLNSIQHPTATTF
+131 VTLNPVQHPTSTTF
-145 DPSQDILVSKPVT
+145 DPSQDILVSQPVT
-158 GPDGTTTSPVLEE
+158 GPAGGNTSPVLNE
-171 VAFKRLFTFFRLK
+171 VVFKRLFTFFRLK
-184 INRSE
+184 IDRSK
-189 FTGDI
+189 FIGDI

-228 ATTFNFTEPS
+228 ATTFTFTEPS
-238 NSVTADYGT
+238 NTVTADYGT

-265 PVAFNGLIIEVK
+265 PVAFNGLTIKVQ
-277 TSTQTITQTFNEQV
+277 TSAQTITQTFSELI

-305 KPVKNTNITTTTAA
+305 QPANNSNISTASTSA
-319 APQDYYEEGVEIE
+319 VTDYFKEGVEIE
-332 GVRYSKDSESKT
+332 GVIYSENSENK
-344 TNKPADAPNTA
+344 TNKTANAPDTE
-355 LELSSTTLVYFLDD
+355 LGLSSTTNVYFLDD
-369 GGNPDNSFYIR
+369 GGNPDNSFVISTANNYIQ
-380 PTNPGN
+380 T
-386 HTYRENSAIF
+386 TSVF
-396 IGRYADHK
+396 IGRYTDHK
-404 TKLVLQNQFHLRNR
+404 TKLDLENQFHLRNR
-418 ENGIYAFKNLDINMR
+418 DAIFAFKNLEIDMR
-433 EGSQAQLF
+433 NGANNQIF
-441 TMTNDTGGAKTL
+441 TLTTATGGAKTL

-462 GNNKSIVAPYSSTKE
+462 GNNKNLLATYSSVTE
-477 GSYIENIIF
+477 DTYIENIIF

-491 RYEPGTE
+491 RYEPGE
-498 NNYALLKLTNY
+498 VNNYALIKLTNHL
-509 IKSGLTNFK
+509 KSGLVNFK

-568 LIATGSGGSNP
+568 LIATGSGGTNP
-579 AGMGSAYFMVD
+579 AGMGSAYFQVD

-596 FTGNMLYYTN
+596 FTGNMLYSEAS
-606 DPEETIKKYA
+606 DKYA
-616 SVMRVIHDYGTTWN
+616 TIMRVTHDYGSTWD

-637 ENAIFGTSGWKL
+637 ENATVGTKGWKL
-649 YFNGTN
+649 YFDGTN

-662 KDNNFTNTYPQKQ
+662 EKQTYPQKQ

-687 IFKVSPAYDGYGST
+687 IFKVSPAYDGYGSS

>member
-40 PVNETIGSAY
+40 PVNETIGSAH

-60 IGFTDNEKLGA
+60 IGFTDNEHLGA
-71 YVWSEDPNENAT
+71 YVWSEELDKNAG
-83 GVTVAIRT
+83 GVGLATRT

-97 ITVSHDAIANVDKY
+97 ITVSHNAISGASAY
-111 SYVFVSPYKYN
+111 TYVFVSPYKYN
-122 NTPSRTTPT
+122 HSLYRAAPT
-131 VTLNSIQHPTATTF
+131 VTLNPVQHPTPTTF
-145 DPSQDILVSKPVT
+145 DPSQDILVSQPVT
-158 GPDGTTTSPVLEE
+158 GPAGGNTSPVLNE
-171 VAFKRLFTFFRLK
+171 VVFKRLFTFFRLK
-184 INRSE
+184 IDRSK

-203 SVTITAP
+203 SVMITAP

-228 ATTFNFTEPS
+228 ATTFTFTEPS
-238 NSVTADYGT
+238 NTVTADYGT

-265 PVAFNGLIIEVK
+265 PVAFNGLTIEVR
-277 TSTQTITQTFNEQV
+277 TSAKTITQTFNEQV

-305 KPVKNTNITTTTAA
+305 QPANNDNIKTVATSITN
-319 APQDYYEEGVEIE
+319 DYYTGGVEIE
-332 GVRYSKDSESKT
+332 GVIYDQDSPGKT
-344 TNKPADAPNTA
+344 LQTADEADKEITI
-355 LELSSTTLVYFLDD
+355 SSNFSAYFLD
-369 GGNPDNSFYIR
+369 GGDYNFVT
-380 PTNPGN
+380 PTGDKVLQSN
-386 HTYRENSAIF
+386 TVF
-396 IGRYADHK
+396 IGRYADRK
-404 TKLVLQNQFHLRNR
+404 TKVRLQNRFILRNR
-418 ENGIYAFKNLDINMR
+418 TAVFAFKNLDIDASSMDYD
-433 EGSQAQLF
+433 QLF
-441 TMTNDTGGAKTL
+441 TMTAATGGAGTL

-462 GNNKSIVAPYSSTKE
+462 GNNKNLLATYSSVTE
-477 GSYIENIIF
+477 DTYIENIIF

-491 RYEPGTE
+491 RYEPGEE
-498 NNYALLKLTNY
+498 NNYALIKLTNH
-509 IKSGLTNFK
+509 IKSGLANFK
-518 TLVFENNVLY
+518 TLVFENNVIY
-528 SNEKGSTKAVSLFY
+528 SKVKGNTTGVSLFY

-568 LIATGSGGSNP
+568 LIATGSGGTNP
-579 AGMGSAYFMVD
+579 AGMGSAYFQVD

-596 FTGNMLYYTN
+596 FTGNMLYSEAS
-606 DPEETIKKYA
+606 DKYA
-616 SVMRVIHDYGTTWN
+616 TIMRVTHDYGSTWD

-637 ENAIFGTSGWKL
+637 ENATVGTKGWKL
-649 YFNGTN
+649 YFDGTN

-662 KDNNFTNTYPQKQ
+662 EKQTYPQKQ

>member
-40 PVNETIGSAY
+40 PVNETIGSAH

-60 IGFTDNEKLGA
+60 IGFTDNEHLGA
-71 YVWSEDPNENAT
+71 YVWSEELDKNAG
-83 GVTVAIRT
+83 GVGLATRT

-97 ITVSHDAIANVDKY
+97 ITVSHNAISGASAY
-111 SYVFVSPYKYN
+111 TYVFVSPYKYN
-122 NTPSRTTPT
+122 HSLYRAAPT
-131 VTLNSIQHPTATTF
+131 VTLNPVQHPTPTTF
-145 DPSQDILVSKPVT
+145 DPSQDILVSQPVT
-158 GPDGTTTSPVLEE
+158 GPAGGNTSPVLNE
-171 VAFKRLFTFFRLK
+171 VVFKRLFTFFRLK
-184 INRSE
+184 IDRSK

-221 TIEEAYD
+221 TIEKAYD

-247 DGEALNA
+247 DGEAFNT

-265 PVAFNGLIIEVK
+265 PVAFNGLTIEVR
-277 TSTQTITQTFNEQV
+277 TSAKTITQTFNEQV

-305 KPVKNTNITTTTAA
+305 QPANNDNIKTVATSITN
-319 APQDYYEEGVEIE
+319 DYYTGGVEIE
-332 GVRYSKDSESKT
+332 GVIYDQDSPGKT
-344 TNKPADAPNTA
+344 LQTADEADKEITI
-355 LELSSTTLVYFLDD
+355 SSNFSAYFLD
-369 GGNPDNSFYIR
+369 GGDYNFVT
-380 PTNPGN
+380 PTEDKVLQSN
-386 HTYRENSAIF
+386 TVF
-396 IGRYADHK
+396 IGRYADRK
-404 TKLVLQNQFHLRNR
+404 TKVRLQNRFILRNR
-418 ENGIYAFKNLDINMR
+418 TAVFAFKNLDIDASSI
-433 EGSQAQLF
+433 GSAQLF
-441 TMTNDTGGAKTL
+441 TMTAATGGAGTL

-462 GNNKSIVAPYSSTKE
+462 GNNKNLLATYSSVTE
-477 GSYIENIIF
+477 DTYIENIIF

-491 RYEPGTE
+491 RYKPGTE
-498 NNYALLKLTNY
+498 NYYALFKFTNH

-518 TLVFENNVLY
+518 TLVFENNVIY
-528 SNEKGSTKAVSLFY
+528 SNVKGNTTGVSLFY
-542 QQPPQA
+542 QQPAQT

-568 LIATGSGGSNP
+568 LIATGSGSSNP
-579 AGMGSAYFMVD
+579 AGMGSAYFQVD
-590 QIGSVE
+590 QVGSVE
-596 FTGNMLYYTN
+596 FTGNMLYTEA
-606 DPEETIKKYA
+606 DKYV
-616 SVMRVIHDYGTTWN
+616 SILRVIHDYGTSWD
-630 HINLGRT
+630 HINLDREG
-637 ENAIFGTSGWKL
+637 NAVNGGNGWKQ
-649 YFNGTN
+649 YFDDKTK
-655 TPTSYYP
+655 TPLSYYP
-662 KDNNFTNTYPQKQ
+662 TDITNAYPQKQ

-687 IFKVSPAYDGYGST
+687 IFKVSPAYDGYGSS

>member
-40 PVNETIGSAY
+40 PVNETIGSAH

-60 IGFTDNEKLGA
+60 IGFTDNEHLGA
-71 YVWSEDPNENAT
+71 YVWSEDLDKNAG
-83 GVTVAIRT
+83 GVGLATRT

-97 ITVSHDAIANVDKY
+97 ITVSHNAISGASAY
-111 SYVFVSPYKYN
+111 TYVFVSPYKYN
-122 NTPSRTTPT
+122 HSLYRAAPT
-131 VTLNSIQHPTATTF
+131 VTLNPVQHPTPTTF
-145 DPSQDILVSKPVT
+145 DPAQDILVSQPVT
-158 GPDGTTTSPVLEE
+158 GPGDATTSPVLDE
-171 VAFKRLFTFFRLK
+171 VVFKRLFTFFRLK
-184 INRSE
+184 IDRSK
-189 FTGDI
+189 FTGNV
-194 TLAEGEKIR
+194 TLTEGEKIR

-221 TIEEAYD
+221 TIEKAYD

-247 DGEALNA
+247 DGEAFNT

-265 PVAFNGLIIEVK
+265 PVAFNGLTIEVR
-277 TSTQTITQTFNEQV
+277 TSAQTITQTFSEQV

-305 KPVKNTNITTTTAA
+305 RPPTTANISTGTTKTVT
-319 APQDYYEEGVEIE
+319 DYYTEGVEIE

-355 LELSSTTLVYFLDD
+355 LSLSSTTNVYFLDD
-369 GGNPDNSFYIR
+369 GGNPDNSFAISTANNYIQ
-380 PTNPGN
+380 T
-386 HTYRENSAIF
+386 TSVF

-404 TKLVLQNQFHLRNR
+404 TKLNLKNQFHLRNR
-418 ENGIYAFKNLDINMR
+418 DAIFAFKNLEIDMR
-433 EGSQAQLF
+433 LGANNQLF
-441 TMTNDTGGAKTL
+441 TLTAATGGAKTL

-462 GNNKSIVAPYSSTKE
+462 GNNKNLFATYSSVTE
-477 GSYIENIIF
+477 DSYIENIIF

-491 RYEPGTE
+491 RYEPGE
-498 NNYALLKLTNY
+498 VNNYALIKLTNHL
-509 IKSGLTNFK
+509 KSGLVNFK

-649 YFNGTN
+649 YFDGTN

-687 IFKVSPAYDGYGST
+687 IFKVSPAYDGYGSS

>member
-40 PVNETIGSAY
+40 PVNETIGSAH

-71 YVWSEDPNENAT
+71 YVWSEDSNENAT

-210 EGTALAGTAKV
+210 EGTQLAGTAKV
-221 TIEEAYD
+221 TIEKAYD

-265 PVAFNGLIIEVK
+265 PVAFNGLTIEVR
-277 TSTQTITQTFNEQV
+277 TSAQTITQTFSEQV

-305 KPVKNTNITTTTAA
+305 KPVNNTNITTTTAA

-344 TNKPADAPNTA
+344 NKTASAPNTA
-355 LELSSTTLVYFLDD
+355 LSLSSTTLVYFLDD
-369 GGNPDNSFYIR
+369 GGNPDNSFTIE
-380 PTNPGN
+380 TGN
-386 HTYRENSAIF
+386 IYRENSAIF

-404 TKLVLQNQFHLRNR
+404 TKLVLNNQFHLRNR
-418 ENGIYAFKNLDINMR
+418 ESGIYAFKNLDIDMR
-433 EGSQAQLF
+433 EGYQAQLF

-477 GSYIENIIF
+477 SSYIENIIF

-491 RYEPGTE
+491 RYEAGTE
-498 NNYALLKLTNY
+498 GYYALIKLHGNNDKNFL
-509 IKSGLTNFK
+509 KSGLAGFK
-518 TLVFENNVLY
+518 TLVLENNVFY
-528 SNEKGSTKAVSLFY
+528 STQGSNVKTAVSILY
-542 QQPPQA
+542 QRYWEA
-548 GATGSLSNLK
+548 DAASYSLSNLN
-558 ITCRNNTFLD
+558 ITCKNNTFID
-568 LIATGSGGSNP
+568 LISYSSGASNP

-596 FTGNMLYYTN
+596 FTGNMLYS
-606 DPEETIKKYA
+606 EALKYV
-616 SVMRVIHDYGTTWN
+616 SIMRVTHDYNTNGPWPSINLDREGNAVYGTNGWKFYFDGTTV
-630 HINLGRT
+630 LP
-637 ENAIFGTSGWKL
+637 
-649 YFNGTN
+649 
-655 TPTSYYP
+655 TPYYP
-662 KDNNFTNTYPQKQ
+662 EKGTYPKKL

-681 YDPANG
+681 YDPTNG

>member
-40 PVNETIGSAY
+40 PVNETIGSAH

-60 IGFTDNEKLGA
+60 IGFTDNEHLGA
-71 YVWSEDPNENAT
+71 YVWSEELDKNAG
-83 GVTVAIRT
+83 GVGLATRT

-97 ITVSHDAIANVDKY
+97 ITVSHNAISGASAY
-111 SYVFVSPYKYN
+111 TYVFVSPYKYN
-122 NTPSRTTPT
+122 HSLYRAAPT
-131 VTLNSIQHPTATTF
+131 VTLNPVQHPTPTTF
-145 DPSQDILVSKPVT
+145 DPSQDILVSQPVT
-158 GPDGTTTSPVLEE
+158 GPAGGNTSPVLNE
-171 VAFKRLFTFFRLK
+171 VVFKRLFTFFRLK
-184 INRSE
+184 IDRSK

-221 TIEEAYD
+221 TIEKAYD
-228 ATTFNFTEPS
+228 ATTFTFTEPS

-247 DGEALNA
+247 DGEAFNT

-265 PVAFNGLIIEVK
+265 PVAFNGLTIEVR
-277 TSTQTITQTFNEQV
+277 TSAQTITQTFNEQV

-319 APQDYYEEGVEIE
+319 VPQDYYEEGVEIE

-355 LELSSTTLVYFLDD
+355 LSLSSTTLVYFLDD
-369 GGNPDNSFYIR
+369 GGNPDNSFTIK
-380 PTNPGN
+380 TENI
-386 HTYRENSAIF
+386 YRENSAIF

-404 TKLVLQNQFHLRNR
+404 TKLVLKNQFHLRNR
-418 ENGIYAFKNLDINMR
+418 ESGIYAFKNLDIDMR

-477 GSYIENIIF
+477 SSYIENIIF

-518 TLVFENNVLY
+518 TLVFENNVIY
-528 SNEKGSTKAVSLFY
+528 SNVKGNTTGVSLFY
-542 QQPPQA
+542 QQPAQT

-568 LIATGSGGSNP
+568 LIATGSGSSNP

-606 DPEETIKKYA
+606 DPEEKTKKYA
-616 SVMRVIHDYGTTWN
+616 TVMRVIHDYGTTWD

-649 YFNGTN
+649 YFDGKN

-662 KDNNFTNTYPQKQ
+662 TNITNTYPQKQ

>member
-40 PVNETIGSAY
+40 PVNETIGSAH

-71 YVWSEDPNENAT
+71 YVWSEELDKNAG
-83 GVTVAIRT
+83 GVGLATRT

-97 ITVSHDAIANVDKY
+97 ITVSHNAISGASAY
-111 SYVFVSPYKYN
+111 TYVFVSPYKYN
-122 NTPSRTTPT
+122 NTPNRTTPT
-131 VTLNSIQHPTATTF
+131 VTLNPVQHPTPTTF

-158 GPDGTTTSPVLEE
+158 GPGDATTSPVLNE
-171 VAFKRLFTFFRLK
+171 VVFKRLFTFFRLK
-184 INRSE
+184 IDRSK

-194 TLAEGEKIR
+194 TLTEGEKIR

-210 EGTALAGTAKV
+210 EGTALAGTAEVK
-221 TIEEAYD
+221 IEKAYD

-265 PVAFNGLIIEVK
+265 PVTFNGLTIKVQ
-277 TSTQTITQTFNEQV
+277 TSAQTITQTFSEQV

-305 KPVKNTNITTTTAA
+305 QPANNTNITTTTAA
-319 APQDYYEEGVEIE
+319 VPQDYYEEGVEIE
-332 GVRYSKDSESKT
+332 GVTYSKNSESKT
-344 TNKPADAPNTA
+344 NKTASAPNTA
-355 LELSSTTLVYFLDD
+355 LSLSSTTLVYFLGD
-369 GGNPDNSFYIR
+369 GGNPDNSFYIEAA
-380 PTNPGN
+380 NSGS

-396 IGRYADHK
+396 IGRHADHK
-404 TKLVLQNQFHLRNR
+404 TKLVLKNQFHLRNR
-418 ENGIYAFKNLDINMR
+418 ESGIYAFKNLDIDMR

-462 GNNKSIVAPYSSTKE
+462 GSNKSIVAPYSSTKE
-477 GSYIENIIF
+477 SSYIENIIF

-491 RYEPGTE
+491 RYEAGNE
-498 NNYALLKLTNY
+498 GYYALIKLHGDNDKNFL
-509 IKSGLTNFK
+509 KSGLAGFK
-518 TLVFENNVLY
+518 TLVLENNVFY
-528 SNEKGSTKAVSLFY
+528 STQGSNVKTAVSILY
-542 QQPPQA
+542 QRYWEA
-548 GATGSLSNLK
+548 DAASYSLSNLN
-558 ITCRNNTFLD
+558 ITCKNNTFID
-568 LIATGSGGSNP
+568 LISYSSGASNP

-596 FTGNMLYYTN
+596 FTGNMLYS
-606 DPEETIKKYA
+606 EALKYV
-616 SVMRVIHDYGTTWN
+616 SIMRVTHDYNTNGPWPSINLDREGNAVYGTNGWKFYFDGTTV
-630 HINLGRT
+630 LP
-637 ENAIFGTSGWKL
+637 
-649 YFNGTN
+649 
-655 TPTSYYP
+655 TPYYP
-662 KDNNFTNTYPQKQ
+662 EKGTYPKKL

>member
-40 PVNETIGSAY
+40 PVNETIGSAH

-60 IGFTDNEKLGA
+60 IGFTDNEHLGA
-71 YVWSEDPNENAT
+71 YVWSEDLDKNAG
-83 GVTVAIRT
+83 GVGLATRT

-122 NTPSRTTPT
+122 NTPSRATPT
-131 VTLNSIQHPTATTF
+131 VTLNPVQHPTPTTF

-184 INRSE
+184 IDRSK

-210 EGTALAGTAKV
+210 EGTQLAGTAKV
-221 TIEEAYD
+221 TIEKAYD

-265 PVAFNGLIIEVK
+265 PVAFNGLTIEVR
-277 TSTQTITQTFNEQV
+277 TSAQTITQTFSEQV

-305 KPVKNTNITTTTAA
+305 KPVNNTNITTTTAA

-344 TNKPADAPNTA
+344 NKTASAPNTA
-355 LELSSTTLVYFLDD
+355 LSLSSTTLVYFLDD
-369 GGNPDNSFYIR
+369 GGNPDNSFTIE
-380 PTNPGN
+380 TGN
-386 HTYRENSAIF
+386 IYRENSAIF

-404 TKLVLQNQFHLRNR
+404 TKLVLNNQFHLRNR
-418 ENGIYAFKNLDINMR
+418 ESGIYAFKNLDIDMR
-433 EGSQAQLF
+433 EGYQAQLF

-477 GSYIENIIF
+477 SSYIENIIF

-491 RYEPGTE
+491 RYEAGTE
-498 NNYALLKLTNY
+498 GYYALIKLHGNNDKNFL
-509 IKSGLTNFK
+509 KSGLAGFK
-518 TLVFENNVLY
+518 TLVLENNVFY
-528 SNEKGSTKAVSLFY
+528 STQGSNVKTAVSILY
-542 QQPPQA
+542 QRYWEA
-548 GATGSLSNLK
+548 DAASYSLSNLN
-558 ITCRNNTFLD
+558 ITCKNNTFID
-568 LIATGSGGSNP
+568 LISYSSGASNP

-596 FTGNMLYYTN
+596 FTGNMLYS
-606 DPEETIKKYA
+606 EALKYV
-616 SVMRVIHDYGTTWN
+616 SIMRVTHDYNTNGPWPSINLDREGNAVYGTNGWKFYFDGTTV
-630 HINLGRT
+630 LP
-637 ENAIFGTSGWKL
+637 
-649 YFNGTN
+649 
-655 TPTSYYP
+655 TPYYP
-662 KDNNFTNTYPQKQ
+662 EKGTYPKKL

-687 IFKVSPAYDGYGST
+687 IFKVSPAYDGYGSS

>member
-40 PVNETIGSAY
+40 PVNETIGSAH

-60 IGFTDNEKLGA
+60 IGFTDNEHLGA
-71 YVWSEDPNENAT
+71 YVWSEELDKNAG
-83 GVTVAIRT
+83 GVGLATRT

-97 ITVSHDAIANVDKY
+97 ITVSHNAISGASAY
-111 SYVFVSPYKYN
+111 TYVFVSPYKYN
-122 NTPSRTTPT
+122 HSLYRAAPT
-131 VTLNSIQHPTATTF
+131 VTLNPVQHPTPTTF
-145 DPSQDILVSKPVT
+145 DPSQDILVSQPVT
-158 GPDGTTTSPVLEE
+158 GPAGGNTSPVLNE
-171 VAFKRLFTFFRLK
+171 VVFKRLFTFFRLK
-184 INRSE
+184 IDRSK

-203 SVTITAP
+203 SVMITAP

-228 ATTFNFTEPS
+228 ATTFTFTEPS
-238 NSVTADYGT
+238 NTVTADYGT

-265 PVAFNGLIIEVK
+265 PVAFNGLTIKVQ
-277 TSTQTITQTFNEQV
+277 TSAQTITQTFSELI
-291 ALDFKASGINTLNF
+291 ALDFKASGINTLTF
-305 KPVKNTNITTTTAA
+305 QPANTANIKTVATSITN
-319 APQDYYEEGVEIE
+319 DYYTGGVEIE
-332 GVRYSKDSESKT
+332 GVIYDQDSPGKT
-344 TNKPADAPNTA
+344 LQTADEADKEITI
-355 LELSSTTLVYFLDD
+355 SSNFSAYFLD
-369 GGNPDNSFYIR
+369 GGDYNFVTPKGDKVLQSN
-380 PTNPGN
+380 TV
-386 HTYRENSAIF
+386 F
-396 IGRYADHK
+396 IGRYADRK
-404 TKLVLQNQFHLRNR
+404 TKVRLQNRFILRNR
-418 ENGIYAFKNLDINMR
+418 TAVFAFKNLDIDASSMDYD
-433 EGSQAQLF
+433 QLF
-441 TMTNDTGGAKTL
+441 TMTAATGGAGTL

-462 GNNKSIVAPYSSTKE
+462 GNNKNLLATYSSVAEDT
-477 GSYIENIIF
+477 YIENIIF

-498 NNYALLKLTNY
+498 NYYALFKFTNHL
-509 IKSGLTNFK
+509 KSGLENFK
-518 TLVFENNVLY
+518 TLVFENNVIY
-528 SNEKGSTKAVSLFY
+528 SNVKGNTTGVSLFY

-548 GATGSLSNLK
+548 EATGSLSNLK

-649 YFNGTN
+649 YFDGTN
-655 TPTSYYP
+655 APTSYYP

>member
-40 PVNETIGSAY
+40 PVNETIGSAH

-71 YVWSEDPNENAT
+71 YVWSEDLDKNAG
-83 GVTVAIRT
+83 GVGLATRT

-97 ITVSHDAIANVDKY
+97 ITVSHNAISGASAY
-111 SYVFVSPYKYN
+111 TYVFVSPYKYN
-122 NTPSRTTPT
+122 HSLYRAAPT
-131 VTLNSIQHPTATTF
+131 VTLNPVQHPTPTTF
-145 DPSQDILVSKPVT
+145 DPSQDILVSQPVT
-158 GPDGTTTSPVLEE
+158 GPAGGNTSPVLNE
-171 VAFKRLFTFFRLK
+171 VVFKRLFTFFRLK
-184 INRSE
+184 IDRSK

-221 TIEEAYD
+221 TIEKAYD

-238 NSVTADYGT
+238 NTVTADYGT

-265 PVAFNGLIIEVK
+265 PVAFNGLTIEVR
-277 TSTQTITQTFNEQV
+277 TSAQTITQTFSELI
-291 ALDFKASGINTLNF
+291 ALDFKASGINTLTF
-305 KPVKNTNITTTTAA
+305 QPANTANIKTVATSITN
-319 APQDYYEEGVEIE
+319 DYYTGGVEIE
-332 GVRYSKDSESKT
+332 GVIYDQDSPGKT
-344 TNKPADAPNTA
+344 LQTADEADKEITI
-355 LELSSTTLVYFLDD
+355 SSNFSAYFLD
-369 GGNPDNSFYIR
+369 GGDYNFVTPKGDKVLQSN
-380 PTNPGN
+380 TV
-386 HTYRENSAIF
+386 F
-396 IGRYADHK
+396 IGRYADRK
-404 TKLVLQNQFHLRNR
+404 TKVRLQNRFILRNR
-418 ENGIYAFKNLDINMR
+418 TAVFAFKNLDIDA
-433 EGSQAQLF
+433 SSISTAQLF
-441 TMTNDTGGAKTL
+441 TMTTATGGAGTL

-462 GNNKSIVAPYSSTKE
+462 GNDKNLLATYSSVTE
-477 GSYIENIIF
+477 DTYIENIIF

-498 NNYALLKLTNY
+498 NYYALFKLTNHL
-509 IKSGLTNFK
+509 KSGLANFK
-518 TLVFENNVLY
+518 TLVFENNVIY
-528 SNEKGSTKAVSLFY
+528 SNKKRNTTGVSLFY
-542 QQPPQA
+542 QQPAQA

-568 LIATGSGGSNP
+568 LIATGSGGTNP
-579 AGMGSAYFMVD
+579 AGMGSAYFQVD

-596 FTGNMLYYTN
+596 FTGNMLYSEAS
-606 DPEETIKKYA
+606 DKYA
-616 SVMRVIHDYGTTWN
+616 TIMRVTHDYGSTWD

-637 ENAIFGTSGWKL
+637 ENATVGTKGWKL
-649 YFNGTN
+649 YFDGTN

-662 KDNNFTNTYPQKQ
+662 EKQTYPQKQ

-687 IFKVSPAYDGYGST
+687 IFKVSPAYDGYGSS

>member
-40 PVNETIGSAY
+40 PVNETIGSAH

-60 IGFTDNEKLGA
+60 IGFTDNEHLGA
-71 YVWSEDPNENAT
+71 YVWSEELDKNAG
-83 GVTVAIRT
+83 GVGLATRT

-97 ITVSHDAIANVDKY
+97 ITVSHNAISGASAY
-111 SYVFVSPYKYN
+111 TYVFVSPYKYN
-122 NTPSRTTPT
+122 HSLYRAAPT
-131 VTLNSIQHPTATTF
+131 VTLNPVQHPTPTTF
-145 DPSQDILVSKPVT
+145 DPSQDILVSQPVT
-158 GPDGTTTSPVLEE
+158 GPAGGNTSPVLNE
-171 VAFKRLFTFFRLK
+171 VVFKRLFTFFRLK
-184 INRSE
+184 IDRSK

-210 EGTALAGTAKV
+210 EDTALAGTAKV

-228 ATTFNFTEPS
+228 ATTFTFTEPS

-247 DGEALNA
+247 DGEAFNT

-265 PVAFNGLIIEVK
+265 PVAFNGLTIEVR
-277 TSTQTITQTFNEQV
+277 TSAQTITQTFNEQV
-291 ALDFKASGINTLNF
+291 ALDFKASGINTLTFQPANNANISTTSTSAVTDYF
-305 KPVKNTNITTTTAA
+305 K
-319 APQDYYEEGVEIE
+319 EGIEIE
-332 GVRYSKDSESKT
+332 GVIYSESSENK
-344 TNKPADAPNTA
+344 TNKTANAPDTE
-355 LELSSTTLVYFLDD
+355 LGLSSTTNVYFLDD
-369 GGNPDNSFYIR
+369 GGNPDNSF
-380 PTNPGN
+380 
-386 HTYRENSAIF
+386 AISTSNNYVQTTSVF

-404 TKLVLQNQFHLRNR
+404 TKLNLKNQFHLRNR
-418 ENGIYAFKNLDINMR
+418 DAIFAFKNLEIDMR
-433 EGSQAQLF
+433 NGANNQIF
-441 TMTNDTGGAKTL
+441 TLTTATGGAKTL

-462 GNNKSIVAPYSSTKE
+462 GNNKNLLATYSSVTE
-477 GSYIENIIF
+477 DTYIENIIF

-491 RYEPGTE
+491 RYEPGDV
-498 NNYALLKLTNY
+498 NNYALIKLTNHL
-509 IKSGLTNFK
+509 KSGLVNFK

-528 SNEKGSTKAVSLFY
+528 SNEKGCTKAISLFY
-542 QQPPQA
+542 QQPPQTE
-548 GATGSLSNLK
+548 ATGSLSNLK

-568 LIATGSGGSNP
+568 LIATGSGGTNP
-579 AGMGSAYFMVD
+579 AGMGSAYFQVD

-596 FTGNMLYYTN
+596 FTGNMLYSEAS
-606 DPEETIKKYA
+606 DKYA
-616 SVMRVIHDYGTTWN
+616 TIMRVTHDYGSTWN

-637 ENAIFGTSGWKL
+637 ENATVGTKGWKL
-649 YFNGTN
+649 YFDGTN

-662 KDNNFTNTYPQKQ
+662 EKETYPQKQ

-681 YDPANG
+681 YDPTNG

>member
-1 MKKIL
+1 MKKTL

-40 PVNETIGSAY
+40 PVNETIGSAH

-60 IGFTDNEKLGA
+60 IGFTDNEHLGA
-71 YVWSEDPNENAT
+71 YVWSEELDKNAG
-83 GVTVAIRT
+83 GVGLATRT

-97 ITVSHDAIANVDKY
+97 ITVSHNAISGASAY
-111 SYVFVSPYKYN
+111 TYVFVSPYKYN
-122 NTPSRTTPT
+122 HSLYRAAPT
-131 VTLNSIQHPTATTF
+131 VTLNPVQHPTPTTF
-145 DPSQDILVSKPVT
+145 DPSQDILVSQPVT
-158 GPDGTTTSPVLEE
+158 GPAGGNTSPVLNE
-171 VAFKRLFTFFRLK
+171 VVFKRLFTFFRLK
-184 INRSE
+184 IDRSK

-228 ATTFNFTEPS
+228 ATTFTFTEPS
-238 NSVTADYGT
+238 NTVTADYGT

-265 PVAFNGLIIEVK
+265 PVAFNGLTIKVQ
-277 TSTQTITQTFNEQV
+277 TSAQTITQTFSELI
-291 ALDFKASGINTLNF
+291 ALDFKASGINTLTFQPANNANISTTSTSAVTDYF
-305 KPVKNTNITTTTAA
+305 K
-319 APQDYYEEGVEIE
+319 EGIEIE
-332 GVRYSKDSESKT
+332 GVMYSESSPNK
-344 TNKPADAPNTA
+344 TNKTANAPDTE
-355 LELSSTTLVYFLDD
+355 LGLSSTTNVYFLDD
-369 GGNPDNSFYIR
+369 GGNPDNSF
-380 PTNPGN
+380 
-386 HTYRENSAIF
+386 AISTSNNYVQTTSVF

-404 TKLVLQNQFHLRNR
+404 TKLNLKNQFHLRNR
-418 ENGIYAFKNLDINMR
+418 DAIFAFKNLEINMR
-433 EGSQAQLF
+433 NGANNQIF
-441 TMTNDTGGAKTL
+441 TLTTATGGAKTL

-462 GNNKSIVAPYSSTKE
+462 GNNKNLLATYSSVTE
-477 GSYIENIIF
+477 DTYIENIIF

-491 RYEPGTE
+491 RYEPGEE
-498 NNYALLKLTNY
+498 NNYALIKLTNHL
-509 IKSGLTNFK
+509 KSGLENFK

-528 SNEKGSTKAVSLFY
+528 SNEKGCTKAVSLFY

-548 GATGSLSNLK
+548 EATGSLSNLK

-568 LIATGSGGSNP
+568 LIATGSGGTNP
-579 AGMGSAYFMVD
+579 AGMGSAYFQVD

-596 FTGNMLYYTN
+596 FTGNMLYSEAS
-606 DPEETIKKYA
+606 DKYA
-616 SVMRVIHDYGTTWN
+616 TIMRVTHDYGSTWD

-637 ENAIFGTSGWKL
+637 ENATVGTKGWKL
-649 YFNGTN
+649 YFDGTN

-662 KDNNFTNTYPQKQ
+662 EKQTYPQKQ

-687 IFKVSPAYDGYGST
+687 IFKVSPAYDGYGSS